1 MIQSLDQAAQAGLLG
16 HNGKVIR
23 RKRHEQSHHRLCCY
37 KYLGNWWLRMGGNLC
52 FHDLFE
58 ILPNHWVWLIAG
70 SDFSSCYFV
79 LCEGHER
86 RGLLARKAL
95 RSVVYLILVKVNG
108 HASRTDP

>member
-1 MIQSLDQAAQAGLLG
+1 
-16 HNGKVIR
+16 
-23 RKRHEQSHHRLCCY
+23 
-37 KYLGNWWLRMGGNLC
+37 MGDNLS

-70 SDFSSCYFV
+70 SDISNRYCGQFV
-79 LCEGHER
+79 LREGHER
-86 RGLLARKAL
+86 RGLLARNAP